1 MRHASPLKRLPALAL
16 FAIAALALAGGLAAQ
31 AGISKV
37 NGSIRLSSG
46 EQAGDLSTVNGG
58 ISLAE
63 QAAAG
68 RIETVN
74 GGVRLERGARAAA
87 INGVNGSI
95 RLAENA
101 QVEGDLQGV
110 NGAITLLE
118 GARVGGDLGNVNGT
132 ISLERAQVGGGLT
145 TTNGSVLVGA
155 GSRIQGDL
163 LVKRPRGTWNE
174 SRPPQVVIGPDA
186 EVAGSLRFERPVRLY
201 VHSSARTGRI
211 DGATPERFDG
221 ERPPAD

>member
-1 MRHASPLKRLPALAL
+1 MFAL
-16 FAIAALALAGGLAAQ
+16 AALALAGGLAAQ

-37 NGSIRLSSG
+37 NGSIRLSTG
-46 EQAGDLSTVNGG
+46 EQAGDLTTVNGG

-63 QAAAG
+63 QAVAG

-95 RLAENA
+95 RLAEDCEVA
-101 QVEGDLQGV
+101 GDLKGV
-110 NGAITLLE
+110 NGAITLLA
-118 GARVGGDLGNVNGT
+118 GTRVGGELGNVNGT
-132 ISLERAQVGGGLT
+132 ISLERARVDGGLT

-155 GSRIQGDL
+155 GSRIGGDL

-174 SRPPQVVIGPDA
+174 DRPPRVVIGPDA

-201 VHSSARTGRI
+201 VHTQARTGRI
-211 DGATPERFDG
+211 EGATPERFDG
-221 ERPPAD
+221 ERAPGD